1 MRITFW
7 RSNKP
12 LEHRI
17 AERVGEGARVL
28 GFDYETRVTEDYT
41 GPLAET
47 DVAIVLGVKGMSGY
61 IMREHRVLGKHVVYI
76 DKGYYRG
83 RGDDPAVK
91 LKYFRFSVDAFQ
103 PLAYFQNTK
112 HPSDR
117 WDKLGF
123 SFEPMQRNNFAGHI
137 IYAGSSQKY
146 CDFQQ
151 IGDATKY
158 ATKVIKLIKKFVT
171 NNIVYRPKPTWKD
184 AVPIEGTTFSQ
195 SKKKIQEELKGAMA
209 LVTHGSNASFDAIL
223 AGVPTIV
230 LGDAI
235 AKPMAMQEIQQLRNI
250 NFPRDE
256 CRLQWGYD
264 LAYCQWTLDEMRSGE
279 MWTNLREH
287 LG

>member
-1 MRITFW
+1 MKITFW

-12 LEHRI
+12 LEHRL
-17 AERVGEGARVL
+17 AERVGEGVKIL
-28 GFDYETRVTEDYT
+28 GFDYEVRVVDDYN

-61 IMREHRVLGKHVVYI
+61 IMREHQVLDKHVIYI

-91 LKYFRFSVDAFQ
+91 LEYFRFSVDGFQ
-103 PLAYFQNTK
+103 PINYFQNVK
-112 HPSDR
+112 RPSNR
-117 WDKLGF
+117 WDRLGF
-123 SFEPMQRNNFAGHI
+123 TFKPMQRHGSTVV
-137 IYAGSSQKY
+137 YAGSSQKY

-158 ATKVIKLIKKFVT
+158 ASKVVRGVRKMLP
-171 NNIVYRPKPTWKD
+171 NNEIIYRPKPTWKD

-195 SKKKIQEELKGAMA
+195 RKKKIQEELKTAKA
-209 LVTHGSNASFDAIL
+209 LVTHGSNASFDSIL
-223 AGVPTIV
+223 AGVPCVV

-235 AKPMAMQEIQQLRNI
+235 AKPIAMSSLQQLRDI
-250 NFPRDE
+250 KFPKDE
-256 CRLQWGYD
+256 ERNQWGCD

-279 MWTNLREH
+279 MWENLKEQ
-287 LG
+287 LL